1 MKIKV
6 DKLKNVAGIRK
17 ELEFTISP
25 EDSRSTDLNFSSQP
39 INFKGVAE
47 NLERLIK
54 ITGNVEAVLKLN
66 CDRCGEPLEYRVTA
80 DFNES
85 FTNLA
90 EKLPQQEDGETSVHL
105 FSGDEI
111 ELWPYIE
118 QAIFLALPMK
128 VLCKPDCKGLCPQ
141 CGQNLNVEDCSCDND
156 PIDPRLAVLADLLKE
171 IDD

>member
-6 DKLKNVAGIRK
+6 DKLKNVTGIRK
-17 ELEFTISP
+17 DLEFAIPT
-25 EDSRSTDLNFSSQP
+25 EDIQDSELNFSQQSV
-39 INFKGVAE
+39 NFKGLAE
-47 NLERLIK
+47 NLERVIK
-54 ITGNVEAVLKLN
+54 ITGTVEAVLKLS
-66 CDRCGEPLEYRVTA
+66 CDRCGEPLEYKVAA
-80 DFNES
+80 DFDES

-90 EKLPQQEDGETSVHL
+90 EKLPQEEDGETSVHL
-105 FSGDEI
+105 FGGDEI

-128 VLCKPDCKGLCPQ
+128 VLCRSDCKGLCPQ

-156 PIDPRLAVLADLLKE
+156 TIDPRFAVLADLLKE